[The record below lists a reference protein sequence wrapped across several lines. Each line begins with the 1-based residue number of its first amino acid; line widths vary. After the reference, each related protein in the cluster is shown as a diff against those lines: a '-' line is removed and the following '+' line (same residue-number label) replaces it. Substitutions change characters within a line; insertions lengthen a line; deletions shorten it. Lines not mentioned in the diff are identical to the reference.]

1 MSKPQKFRIT
11 KSGTNCKDYP
21 AGTICY
27 GLMMHD
33 YGLASDDTRI
43 TGVPHVSV
51 TLDPDG
57 GYPSFTVVAAD
68 LEKIND

>member
-1 MSKPQKFRIT
+1 MSIKKFRI
-11 KSGTNCKDYP
+11 KASGTNCKDYP
-21 AGTICY
+21 VGTICY
-27 GLMMHD
+27 DFMRHD

-57 GYPSFTVVAAD
+57 GYPSFTIVATD
-68 LEKIND
+68 LEEVP